1 MKKERKVIL
10 YIAMSMDGYIA
21 RTNGDIDWLQEAER
35 LGEGDNGY
43 TDFYETVDTVIMGRN
58 TYEHILSLVKEYPY
72 PDIKNY
78 VFCRSEKKS
87 HPFIEFIN
95 DDPNRFVQKLM
106 KRKGK
111 NIWLVGGAELVNS
124 FLKENLVDEMI
135 ITVIPILLGEG
146 IPLFKEGIPE
156 NLLSL
161 KRTAKFG
168 EFVQLQYALNEAFL
182 EKAGG
187 RQHTTG
193 LRNPI

>member
-1 MKKERKVIL
+1 VITLKKERKVVL

-21 RTNGDIDWLQEAER
+21 RTNGDIDWLQEAEI

-43 TDFYETVDTVIMGRN
+43 TDFYDTVDTVIMGMN
-58 TYEHILSLVKEYPY
+58 TYEHILSLVEEYPY

-111 NIWLVGGAELVNS
+111 N
-124 FLKENLVDEMI
+124 NLVDEMI

-161 KRTAKFG
+161 KGTAKFG
-168 EFVQLQYALNEAFL
+168 EFVQLHYALNEAFL
-182 EKAGG
+182 EKAGE